1 MMLTNCVTCRMQLRI
16 SSESRKS
23 PTSDSARTDR
33 PIPCT
38 PFFGGQGRGG
48 ALRGG
53 GGEVLT
59 ASKPCIFQIL
69 KTLKQSVQNIC
80 EQVHACMQV
89 YDYMLLAYGLLGT
102 FSFAV

>member
-1 MMLTNCVTCRMQLRI
+1 MHAFLW
-16 SSESRKS
+16 
-23 PTSDSARTDR
+23 
-33 PIPCT
+33 
-38 PFFGGQGRGG
+38 G
-48 ALRGG
+48 AGERWGAEG

-59 ASKPCIFQIL
+59 ASKPCIFQNL